1 MALSPEQIA
10 AQKARKYHLPVHT
23 FLTQMGDEAHFQDVT
38 SPKGAQGY
46 AQLMPA
52 TAAGMG
58 ANPHDPNSAYDA
70 AAHLMRNYID
80 KYGSM
85 RDALVA
91 YNAGPGRVGKALPAE
106 TTAYLAKILGGSSVA
121 QNALKQ
127 PPAAGGTGALGAGPP
142 ALDQAG
148 FQDAQRRQLLASFLS
163 RQGSQ
168 KSNPLFA
175 TGLLSTAAPNPQ
187 DYLTAAS
194 SAIKSPALVPGSKLT
209 VPGSG
214 PDGFRQIVERQN
226 QIDKQRLPYVWG
238 GGHGGK
244 VTIGK
249 GMSGLDCSGAVSAAL
264 GLDPRVASQFMS
276 YGQPGLGKDVTIY
289 AKADH
294 VLMAIRGQDGQWHF
308 WGTSHSNPAG
318 GAGWIPQSA
327 ISPQYLKGFTARHP
341 VGM

>member
-1 MALSPEQIA
+1 MLSPEQIA

-23 FLTQMGDEAHFQDVT
+23 FLTQMKDEAHFQDLT
-38 SPKGAQGY
+38 SPAGAQGY

-58 ANPHDPNSAYDA
+58 ADPHDPNSAYDA

-80 KYGSM
+80 KYGSE

-106 TTAYLAKILGGSSVA
+106 TERYLATILGSASGA
-121 QNALKQ
+121 QNGLKQ
-127 PPAAGGTGALGAGPP
+127 APAAGGTGALGTSSST
-142 ALDQAG
+142 LDEAG
-148 FQDAQRRQLLASFLS
+148 FKDAQRKQLLATFLS

-168 KSNPLFA
+168 KNNPLFA
-175 TGLLSTAAPNPQ
+175 TGLLSTTAPNPQ

-194 SAIKSPALVPGSKLT
+194 SAVKSPALVPGSQLT
-209 VPGSG
+209 VPGSA
-214 PDGFRQIVERQN
+214 PDAFRQIVDREN
-226 QIDKQRLPYVWG
+226 SIDAQQLPYVWG
-238 GGHGGK
+238 GGHAAK
-244 VTIGK
+244 VKIGPN
-249 GMSGLDCSGAVSAAL
+249 MSGLDCSGAVSAAL

-276 YGQPGLGKDVTIY
+276 YGEAGLGKDVTIY

-327 ISPQYLKGFTARHP
+327 ISPQYLKSFTARHP
-341 VGM
+341 VGL